1 MIIGDSDMP
10 TVQDP
15 EVFAHEAEAIYNRKY
30 RAAYERRY
38 HGQIVAI
45 DVSSEEA
52 FVGATELAALNKAR
66 RKYPDHVFFF
76 LRVGYKAALRVA
88 SPQYHAAHSQ

>member
-1 MIIGDSDMP
+1 MMLA
-10 TVQDP
+10 VKDP
-15 EVFAHEAEAIYNRKY
+15 EVFAHKAETIYNRKY

-45 DVSSEEA
+45 DVTSEEA
-52 FVGATELAALNKAR
+52 FVGKTELAALNRAR
-66 RKYPDHVFFF
+66 RKYPTHVFFF

-88 SPQYHAAHSQ
+88 SPQYRGVHS

>member
-1 MIIGDSDMP
+1 MQTIN
-10 TVQDP
+10 DP
-15 EVFAHEAEAIYNRKY
+15 ATFAQQAEVIYDRKY
-30 RAAYERRY
+30 RTRYEGRY

-52 FVGATELAALNKAR
+52 FVGRTELAALNKAR
-66 RKYPDHVFFF
+66 RKYPDHVFYF

-88 SPQYHAAHSQ
+88 SPQYRGVHP

>member
-1 MIIGDSDMP
+1 MP

-15 EVFAHEAEAIYNRKY
+15 EDFAHEAEAIYNRKY
-30 RAAYERRY
+30 RAVYERRY

-52 FVGATELAALNKAR
+52 FVGMTELAALNKAR

-76 LRVGYKAALRVA
+76 MRVGYKAALRVA

>member
-1 MIIGDSDMP
+1 MNAGESSMATI
-10 TVQDP
+10 QDP
-15 EVFAHEAEAIYNRKY
+15 TAFAHAAEAIYNRKF
-30 RAAYERRY
+30 RAEYEHRY

-45 DVSSEEA
+45 DVNNEEA
-52 FVGATELAALNKAR
+52 FVGQTELAALHKAR

-88 SPQYHAAHSQ
+88 SPQYRSAHS

>member
-1 MIIGDSDMP
+1 MVTIK
-10 TVQDP
+10 DP
-15 EVFAHEAEAIYNRKY
+15 EAFAHRAEAIYNRKY
-30 RAAYERRY
+30 RAAYESKY

-52 FVGATELAALNKAR
+52 FVGRTELAALHKAR

-88 SPQYHAAHSQ
+88 SPQYRTLHS